1 MKSVS
6 SLMIFSFIC
15 AFAKL
20 NAQTKKIAF
29 ESHSGSA
36 ENFNIALSNN
46 FFETDDSNFGL
57 LSHKNVYKIEK
68 IIFISDSQSV
78 LVSKVYD
85 RPFDALNDSSDIF
98 INKKVDTLTG
108 SNMFNKKVPVD
119 SLKKLLKYYDKYEI
133 NEKTKFINKGEKR
146 SKQKIS
152 NNNTEDKSMQVV
164 TFISNNNDAGNTPF
178 SGSQWAFLITGILF
192 FALIA
197 GWITWRMYYLKRHQ
211 EIL

>member
-57 LSHKNVYKIEK
+57 PSHKNVYKIEK

-146 SKQKIS
+146 SKQKI
-152 NNNTEDKSMQVV
+152 
-164 TFISNNNDAGNTPF
+164 FISNNNDAGNTPF